1 MEKGSKFLMY
11 YCHDEI
17 TSLTFRTFVPWG
29 PTSSYGICYSF
40 NFDSINVFKLE
51 SGLDVDLKASE
62 SVVLPGPGYGLSLV
76 LNIEQEQYGG
86 ITETEGAR

>member
-1 MEKGSKFLMY
+1 M
-11 YCHDEI
+11 
-17 TSLTFRTFVPWG
+17 PWG
-29 PTSSYGICYSF
+29 PTSSYGNCYSF
-40 NFDSINVFKLE
+40 NFDPVNLWN
-51 SGLDVDLKASE
+51 LDDLKASQ

>member
-1 MEKGSKFLMY
+1 MIY
-11 YCHDEI
+11 I
-17 TSLTFRTFVPWG
+17 TRLTFRTFLPW
-29 PTSSYGICYSF
+29 PTSSYGNCYSF
-40 NFDSINVFKLE
+40 NFDTINLFQF
-51 SGLDVDLKASE
+51 DDLKASA

>member
-1 MEKGSKFLMY
+1 MIY
-11 YCHDEI
+11 I
-17 TSLTFRTFVPWG
+17 TNLTFRTFVRWG
-29 PTSSYGICYSF
+29 PISSYGNCYSF
-40 NFDSINVFKLE
+40 NFDPINLFKF
-51 SGLDVDLKASE
+51 VDLKASE